1 MDVAPHVQ
9 RPPNP
14 NPNPNP
20 DSNPNPNPNQVEEPP
35 HSTPPLFR
43 DETLEQFRAAAAA
56 YGLRVDRLGAS
67 GPTADALVWPA
78 ESFTAFSPHTTS
90 EVFLVQVTLG
100 PPA

>member
-1 MDVAPHVQ
+1 M
-9 RPPNP
+9 
-14 NPNPNP
+14 
-20 DSNPNPNPNQVEEPP
+20 EEPS

-56 YGLRVDRLGAS
+56 HGLRVDRLGAS